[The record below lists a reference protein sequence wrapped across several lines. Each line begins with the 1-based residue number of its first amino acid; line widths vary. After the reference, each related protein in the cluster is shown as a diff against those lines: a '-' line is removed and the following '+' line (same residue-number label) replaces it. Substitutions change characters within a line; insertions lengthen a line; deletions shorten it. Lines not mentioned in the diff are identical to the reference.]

1 MALLIPAPDWG
12 YCSHNI
18 GNPTGINFGSGVTAG
33 ANNADGSA
41 ASVMSA
47 LSHDVELLVIGL
59 SGFGLAA
66 GAINPC
72 TLLDILIDPAGGTSW
87 ASLIDDLLV
96 GGTYPVNLQS
106 STVGIGTPLW
116 FSFPVWIPAGATIG
130 GMARTAHSSTITGRV
145 VIYAYGGNR
154 NPGSWWCGRKVTSIG
169 INASSSRGTD
179 HTPAAS
185 SSFSSWASLGSAT
198 TTDAYA
204 YQWAAQGENDTDWQ
218 STTPASASPYN
229 FEFGVDSTRIGP
241 PLVKGIT
248 AGEVGA
254 SFPTSVGYRHIPAG
268 SQLQVRGAAFGVSP
282 QTIDV
287 AAYLVS

>member
-1 MALLIPAPDWG
+1 
-12 YCSHNI
+12 
-18 GNPTGINFGSGVTAG
+18 
-33 ANNADGSA
+33 
-41 ASVMSA
+41 
-47 LSHDVELLVIGL
+47 
-59 SGFGLAA
+59 
-66 GAINPC
+66 
-72 TLLDILIDPAGGTSW
+72 
-87 ASLIDDLLV
+87 
-96 GGTYPVNLQS
+96 
-106 STVGIGTPLW
+106 
-116 FSFPVWIPAGATIG
+116 
-130 GMARTAHSSTITGRV
+130 V